1 VKPFLFPNSNIEQ
14 LREKNVSDEGFIAYL
29 VLVRFD
35 KGDDLRDRVSES
47 LTALQDV
54 LKEIGD
60 VVPVMSSYDG
70 SAVAYML
77 STTPEL
83 QPWQITEQ
91 LQTPKSR
98 RGSPLKTL
106 DKVLVISIGLG
117 IAQRMDHINDW
128 LQTHD
133 SLA

>member
-1 VKPFLFPNSNIEQ
+1 M
-14 LREKNVSDEGFIAYL
+14 SDEEFIAYL

-47 LTALQDV
+47 LSALQDV

-60 VVPVMSSYDG
+60 VTPVLSSYDG

-77 STTPEL
+77 STAADL

-98 RGSPLKTL
+98 RASPLKTL
-106 DKVLVISIGLG
+106 DKILVLSIGLG

-128 LQTHD
+128 LRTHD

>member
-1 VKPFLFPNSNIEQ
+1 M
-14 LREKNVSDEGFIAYL
+14 SDEGFIAYL

-35 KGDDLRDRVSES
+35 KGDDLRDRISES
-47 LTALQDV
+47 LAALDDA

-60 VVPVMSSYDG
+60 VEPVTSSYDG

-77 STTPEL
+77 ATTTDI

-91 LQTPKSR
+91 LQSPRSR
-98 RGSPLKTL
+98 RSSPLKTL

-117 IAQRMDHINDW
+117 VALRMERVNEW
-128 LQTHD
+128 LRTHD

>member
-1 VKPFLFPNSNIEQ
+1 M
-14 LREKNVSDEGFIAYL
+14 SDEGFIAYL

-47 LTALQDV
+47 LTALQEV
-54 LKEIGD
+54 LQEIGD
-60 VVPVMSSYDG
+60 LTPIMSSYDG

-77 STTPEL
+77 STAPDL

-91 LQTPKSR
+91 LQAPKSR
-98 RGSPLKTL
+98 RSSPLKTL

-128 LQTHD
+128 LRLHD